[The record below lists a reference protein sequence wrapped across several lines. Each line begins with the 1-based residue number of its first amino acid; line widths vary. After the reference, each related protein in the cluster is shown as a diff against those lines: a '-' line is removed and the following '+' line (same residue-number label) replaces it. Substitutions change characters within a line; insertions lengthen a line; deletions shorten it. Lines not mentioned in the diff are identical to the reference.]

1 MSYYRLNPPKEKS
14 PILHRE
20 RWETFAAFLAFA
32 ALVALAGAVYG
43 ALRRGDVY
51 AEIHSQE
58 ALSRFSGVLESSGRL
73 SSELKAADHSFTII
87 APSDAAFHIQNVEF
101 PAAAKNSDIRD
112 GNIVRIG
119 GHNYILQ
126 GESYVVRT
134 RVLPH
139 DVPADDTLELPAAN
153 GAIINMHRLSDAA
166 EAVITVNDV
175 PVRERIVADNGV
187 IYIVDSLIH
196 PLPNSEAARKAIE
209 TTSR

>member
-1 MSYYRLNPPKEKS
+1 MSYYRLNPPKEKA
-14 PILHRE
+14 PALHRE
-20 RWETFAAFLAFA
+20 RWETFAAFLTFA

-43 ALRRGDVY
+43 TLRRGDVY
-51 AEIHSQE
+51 AEIRSQE
-58 ALSRFSGVLESSGRL
+58 ALSRFAGVLESSGRL
-73 SSELKAADHSFTII
+73 SSELKEASHRFTIF
-87 APSDAAFHIQNVEF
+87 APSDAAFRIQKVEF
-101 PAAAKNSDIRD
+101 PAEAEQSNIRD

-139 DVPADDTLELPAAN
+139 DVPVDDTLRLPAAN
-153 GAIINMHRLSDAA
+153 GAVITMHRLADTV
-166 EAVITVNDV
+166 EPVITVNDV

-196 PLPNSEAARKAIE
+196 PLPNDDTVATGIE
-209 TTSR
+209 TTRR